1 MALDTGS
8 ANRINH
14 PEAIDAPNDTSALIW
29 ACWDADYLYFA
40 FDVRD
45 DHIQVDSTDLWKDDS
60 IEIGVD
66 GENDND
72 AFSGSGG
79 DHQYTVRFDG
89 VAADRTLTIDNPNV
103 KWAVRAND
111 HGYQV
116 EVAIPLS
123 ELGVSKLSQGQILG
137 IDFAINDDD
146 DGGERDS
153 QLVWASYSTY
163 SDATAFGDLLLR

>member
-1 MALDTGS
+1 
-8 ANRINH
+8 
-14 PEAIDAPNDTSALIW
+14 
-29 ACWDADYLYFA
+29 
-40 FDVRD
+40 VRD